1 MQQLT
6 IKNTHRC
13 NICGGLILKL
23 PKIIFKKRAD
33 GPFSYRCIS
42 CRSTYIHWAVY
53 EVFSLL
59 NLPKTS
65 LVYELSSHG
74 AFYKYLKLNFD
85 YLTTS
90 DYMSGI
96 TGGTMYK
103 GKMMQDVENLTYFTN
118 TFDAVTSTEVFEH
131 VANDLKGFAEVLRI
145 LKPGGVFCFTVP
157 LNLDL
162 EKTIERAYLA
172 KNDQIIHIL
181 EPEYHGDYMKNG
193 ILAFRNYGIDILDK
207 LKEAGFSSA
216 EIFIVNNKYNF
227 SKEVIVCKK

>member
-1 MQQLT
+1 MQHLT
-6 IKNTHRC
+6 IKNSNGC

-23 PKIIFKKRAD
+23 PKVIFKSRAE
-33 GPFSYRCIS
+33 GPFGYRCIS
-42 CRSTYIHWAVY
+42 CRSTYIHRAIY
-53 EVFSLL
+53 EVFSSLA
-59 NLPKTS
+59 LPKNS

-74 AFYKYLKLNFD
+74 AFHKYLKLNFD
-85 YLTTS
+85 FLTTS
-90 DYMSGI
+90 DYMPEI

-103 GKMMQDVENLTYFTN
+103 GRTMQDVENLTYFTN

-131 VANDLKGFAEVLRI
+131 VANDHKGFTEVLRI

-162 EKTIERAYLA
+162 EKTTERAYLDEN
-172 KNDQIIHIL
+172 KQIVHLL

-216 EIFIVNNKYNF
+216 KIFIVNDKHNF
-227 SKEVIVCKK
+227 SKEVVVCKK

>member
-1 MQQLT
+1 MHYLT
-6 IKNTHRC
+6 INKKYKC
-13 NICGGLILKL
+13 NICGGLIVKL
-23 PKIIFKKRAD
+23 PKILFKNRAV
-33 GPFSYRCIS
+33 GPFGYRCIS
-42 CRSTYIHWAVY
+42 CRSTYVHWALY

-59 NLPKTS
+59 GLPKTS

-90 DYMSGI
+90 DYMPEI

-103 GKMMQDVENLTYFTN
+103 GRTMQNVENLTYFAD

-131 VANDLKGFAEVLRI
+131 VAHDQKGFTEVLRV

-157 LNLDL
+157 LYLNLD
-162 EKTIERAYLA
+162 ETIERAYLDE
-172 KNDQIIHIL
+172 NNQIVHL
-181 EPEYHGDYMKNG
+181 LKPEYHGDYMKNG

-207 LKEAGFSSA
+207 LREAGFSSA
-216 EIFIVNNKYNF
+216 EIFVVNNKYNF
-227 SKEVIVCKK
+227 SKEVVVCKK

>member
-1 MQQLT
+1 MQHL
-6 IKNTHRC
+6 IMKKKYKC
-13 NICGGLILKL
+13 NICGGLIVQL
-23 PKIIFKKRAD
+23 PKILFKNRAK
-33 GPFSYRCIS
+33 GPFGYRCIS
-42 CRSTYIHWAVY
+42 CRSTYVHWALY

-59 NLPKTS
+59 DLPKTS

-90 DYMSGI
+90 DYMPEI
-96 TGGTMYK
+96 TSGTMYK
-103 GKMMQDVENLTYFTN
+103 GRTMQDVENLTYFTG

-131 VANDLKGFAEVLRI
+131 VAHDHKGFTEVLRI

-157 LNLDL
+157 LNLNLD
-162 EKTIERAYLA
+162 KTIERAYLD
-172 KNDQIIHIL
+172 KNNQIVHLL